1 MLCCARDVCV
11 LFRDMASV
19 CVSEFWTFACC
30 IVGSGKRRCHGKD
43 GERDEDL
50 RLEVERADGEP
61 VVGEPFYASCT

>member
-30 IVGSGKRRCHGKD
+30 IVGSGKRRCHGRMESGTKTFD
-43 GERDEDL
+43 WRWTE
-50 RLEVERADGEP
+50 
-61 VVGEPFYASCT
+61 